1 MLSNTTESLL
11 QPSVKITIAIPTM
24 RRWSFLKDSVPAYVA
39 RPEVA
44 EVIICDETGED
55 YELLQAAF
63 GHLQSAKNKLR
74 LYKNEQR
81 LGIYENKKKCLS
93 LATTTWVALLDSDNI
108 FGDDWFEA
116 LPYMDFSD
124 EKRIFA
130 SADFKSVNVKTGAI
144 TYECRKFR
152 GLVLD
157 PRTWNETLEQPKWN
171 FLLNDGNWIVPRSV
185 IDCLPDVRS
194 ESLLAADAIFMARCF
209 VKGGYCIYYV
219 PGLEYTHLVHPGSS
233 WLQTDVQSSRILLST
248 DWRI

>member
-1 MLSNTTESLL
+1 MQL
-11 QPSVKITIAIPTM
+11 TIAIPTM
-24 RRWSFLKDSVPAYVA
+24 RRWSFLKDSIPAYLA

-44 EVIICDETGED
+44 EVIVCDETGED
-55 YELLQAAF
+55 YDLLAATF
-63 GHLQSAKNKLR
+63 GHLQSATKLR
-74 LYKNEQR
+74 LYKNERR

-93 LATTTWVALLDSDNI
+93 LATSTWVALLDSDNI

-116 LPYMDFSD
+116 LHDLDFSD
-124 EKRIFA
+124 SKRIFA
-130 SADFKSVNVKTGAI
+130 SADFKSVNMKTGV
-144 TYECRKFR
+144 TTHECRKFS
-152 GLVLD
+152 GLILD
-157 PRTWNETLEQPKWN
+157 PKTWNQTLDQPKWN

-185 IDCLPDVRS
+185 IACLPDVKS

-209 VKGGYCIYYV
+209 VKGGYSIYYV

>member
-1 MLSNTTESLL
+1 MQL
-11 QPSVKITIAIPTM
+11 TIAIPTM
-24 RRWSFLKDSVPAYVA
+24 RRWSFLKDSVPAYLA

-44 EVIICDETGED
+44 EVIVSDETGED
-55 YELLQAAF
+55 YELLHKAF
-63 GHLQSAKNKLR
+63 GDHVTSKKLR
-74 LYKNEQR
+74 LYKNERR

-93 LATTTWVALLDSDNI
+93 LATTDWVALLDSDNI

-116 LPYMDFSD
+116 LHYIDFS
-124 EKRIFA
+124 EKNRIFA

-144 TYECRKFR
+144 SYECRKFR

-194 ESLLAADAIFMARCF
+194 ETLQAADAIFMARCF
-209 VKGGYCIYYV
+209 VKAGYCIYYV

-233 WLQTDVQSSRILLST
+233 WLQTDAQSSRILLST
-248 DWRI
+248 DWRLP